1 MRALLP
7 AGLVA
12 LMACH
17 APESSPTG
25 GGDPAGQPPPN
36 IVLLLADDA
45 GYADFGFQPLHE
57 PDLAPLTPRI
67 DSVAAEGARFT
78 DFYMSACVCSPSR
91 AGLLTGRYQ
100 ERFGHEKNIRPGYM
114 KGGMP
119 LTERTVADRLREAG
133 YTTGLVGKWH
143 LGYPADYQPNQR
155 GFDDFFGCLQGS
167 RSYYPMDEPTP
178 HRVLQH
184 NGTPT
189 PEGGYVT
196 DRLGQAA
203 VRFIHENREQPF
215 FLFVSF
221 TAPHGPLQ
229 GKPEDLELPAIAGIE
244 KQKRRRY
251 AALMKSLDDNV
262 GVILDALDEAGIAGR
277 TLVVFTNDNGGQ
289 TGSAALNTP
298 LRERKGTLYEGGV
311 RVPAAIRWP
320 GVVAPG
326 SVVETPAIALDLVPT
341 FLAAAGAPRGSE
353 LDGVDLAPRL
363 RGVAAP
369 EDPRTFFWRRRGPD
383 GPLAARRGP
392 WKMVWNDR
400 AAEPELYHLPS
411 DLGESADVAGSHPEE
426 VRELREALLAWDAE
440 LVDPLW

>member
-1 MRALLP
+1 
-7 AGLVA
+7 
-12 LMACH
+12 
-17 APESSPTG
+17 
-25 GGDPAGQPPPN
+25 
-36 IVLLLADDA
+36 VLLLADDA

-289 TGSAALNTP
+289 TGSAARNTP

-311 RVPAAIRWP
+311 RVPAAVRWP

-363 RGVAAP
+363 RGTAMP
-369 EDPRTFFWRRRGPD
+369 EEARTFFWRRRGPD
-383 GPLAARRGP
+383 GPLAVRHGP

-400 AAEPELYHLPS
+400 DAEPELYHLPS
-411 DLGESADVAGSHPEE
+411 DLGESADVAGSNPE
-426 VRELREALLAWDAE
+426 VVQELREALLAWDAE

>member
-1 MRALLP
+1 
-7 AGLVA
+7 
-12 LMACH
+12 
-17 APESSPTG
+17 
-25 GGDPAGQPPPN
+25 
-36 IVLLLADDA
+36 VLLLADDA